1 MKLCL
6 AVAVVL
12 AVAAA
17 GRAAV
22 HTETVTYKQGDT
34 VCEGFLAY
42 DDSQPG
48 KRPGVLVVHEW
59 LGLNDYAKHRA
70 EMLAQLGY
78 VAFACDIY
86 GKGVRG
92 KGPQDGP
99 KLSQPF
105 KDDRA
110 LLRARANA
118 GLDVLR
124 KHAKVDTSK
133 LAAIGYCFGGTTALE
148 LARGGADL
156 RCVVAFHAGLGTT
169 MPAQKGQVKAKIL
182 ACHGADDPH
191 VPPAEVQAFEQE
203 MRAAGADWELNA
215 YGDAVHGFTNPGAGS
230 NKANG
235 VAYNAEADRRSWQ
248 AMKDLFAEAFGK

>member
-1 MKLCL
+1 MKLL
-6 AVAVVL
+6 IAAVVL
-12 AVAAA
+12 LAATAA

-42 DDSQPG
+42 DDAQPG

-70 EMLAQLGY
+70 EMLAQFGY

-92 KGPQDGP
+92 QGPQDGP
-99 KLSQPF
+99 KLSQPY
-105 KDDRA
+105 KDNRA
-110 LLRARANA
+110 LLRARATA

-124 KHAKVDTSK
+124 HHAKVDTSK

-148 LARGGADL
+148 LARSGA
-156 RCVVAFHAGLGTT
+156 
-169 MPAQKGQVKAKIL
+169 
-182 ACHGADDPH
+182 
-191 VPPAEVQAFEQE
+191 
-203 MRAAGADWELNA
+203 
-215 YGDAVHGFTNPGAGS
+215 
-230 NKANG
+230 
-235 VAYNAEADRRSWQ
+235 
-248 AMKDLFAEAFGK
+248 